1 MKRVKSKRVARATVL
16 LLLVMATVT
25 AWGQTDSRMTAIKAG
40 LQSLEVETPG
50 LSQTTELS
58 VSGVPLDE
66 FLRALAKSHKL
77 NLSIDQELKEPVTNN
92 FSNVSVSDVLYFL
105 AERHELDYR
114 FSANIIHISRY
125 VPAVNTS
132 GYTPKVLSIEKDSVT
147 GLLTVDFSKDSLHQV
162 ARQLVQVT
170 GENIVYK
177 PSLQGKRVTLYLEEA
192 PLQKVLEQLC
202 FANDISVTQGQ
213 DSVFRLVPPNST
225 ATTNSRSTSNRNRP
239 RRTGPIAFTV
249 EQDSS
254 LTLEVESQPLSQII
268 KTIFG
273 TLSVDYYY
281 YSDLQGAI
289 TMKAYNE
296 TLDGLLQKLLNG
308 TEYTY
313 RNVGDSYYLGEREL
327 EGLRA
332 TERIHLKYRSID
344 KIQDFIPANL
354 LKELEVVVIEE
365 LNSLVVSGSY
375 PQIQELTQ
383 YLKGIDVP
391 VPVIQ
396 IEVMI
401 IDHNRNHNIRTGFD
415 MGIGQEPATSGG
427 SIYPSVEYTL
437 NAQSINQIISSLN
450 GWGSVNLGPVTP
462 NFYVSL
468 KALETNGVIKTRST
482 PKLATLNG
490 HEANIKIGKTEYYA
504 VEQQSLQ
511 GVQNPIPIV
520 TRNYQSVTADFT
532 LTIRPFVSGEGE
544 VTLEIEVEQSDFTT
558 RIAPDAPP
566 GQVKRTF
573 TTIIR
578 VKDGEMILIGGLEEK
593 TTDNTGEGLPWFS
606 RVPVLKWFF
615 SNRNKVKSDNR
626 LNIFI
631 KPTIIE

>member
-1 MKRVKSKRVARATVL
+1 MKKVKSKRVARATVL
-16 LLLVMATVT
+16 LVLLMATVS

-66 FLRALAKSHKL
+66 FLRALAKTHKL

-105 AERHELDYR
+105 AERYELDYR

-125 VPAVNTS
+125 TPVVTTS
-132 GYTPKVLSIEKDSVT
+132 GYTPKVLSIAKDSLT

-162 ARQLVQVT
+162 TRQLVQYT
-170 GENIVYK
+170 GQNIVYK

-202 FANDISVTQGQ
+202 FANDMSVTLGQ
-213 DSVFRLVPPNST
+213 DSVFRLVPPNSAT
-225 ATTNSRSTSNRNRP
+225 TTNSRSSPTNRP

-249 EQDSS
+249 EQDST

-296 TLDGLLQKLLNG
+296 SLDGLLQKLLNG

-354 LKELEVVVIEE
+354 LKDLEVVVIEE

-401 IDHNRNHNIRTGFD
+401 IDHNRNHNIRTGLD